1 MGEGTEGEGT
11 AMVRES
17 LQVSMLVWPKER
29 ESGIRISD
37 TTWGR
42 CLSRPSSSK
51 RDQGV
56 INFLVTLRDIGG
68 RETEFFSRYRGGL
81 FFGA

>member
-29 ESGIRISD
+29 EAGIRISGKPATFQTQHGAD
-37 TTWGR
+37 AYLGLLL
-42 CLSRPSSSK
+42 LSK
-51 RDQGV
+51 TKG
-56 INFLVTLRDIGG
+56 
-68 RETEFFSRYRGGL
+68 
-81 FFGA
+81 